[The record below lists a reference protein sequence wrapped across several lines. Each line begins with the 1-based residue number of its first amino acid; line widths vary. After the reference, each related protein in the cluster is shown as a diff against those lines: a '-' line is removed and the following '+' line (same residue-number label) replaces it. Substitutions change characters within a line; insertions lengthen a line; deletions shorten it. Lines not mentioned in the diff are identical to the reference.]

1 VSSAPSGS
9 TAPFTAN
16 TKGIALVC
24 LAVAMFACMDAI
36 AKYLTA
42 TLPVLEVV
50 WARYM
55 SNLVLILIVF
65 GPTMGRRLARTRRPI
80 IQLGRGLLLP
90 VATLSFIAA
99 LKFMPLAE
107 ASALGYV
114 APLFVT
120 LLSVPILKER
130 VGPRRWAAV
139 VVGFIGVLVIV
150 RPGGTMQWA
159 TLLPLVT
166 AAAYSIYQILTR
178 LVSRDEHPVTSLFHA
193 IALGAVVTTAAL
205 PWVWQTPPTVF
216 AAILL
221 GLTGLFGG
229 IGHLALIKAFEMA
242 PASIL
247 APLGYT
253 QIIWTMVL
261 GYVVFGDFPDATSLL
276 GIAIIVGSGI
286 YILWREKVT
295 ARAAKPP
302 AA

>member
-1 VSSAPSGS
+1 VSTAPSGS
-9 TAPFTAN
+9 TASYTSN

-65 GPTMGRRLARTRRPI
+65 GPTMGRRLVRTRRPA

-107 ASALGYV
+107 ASALNFV
-114 APLFVT
+114 SPLFVT

-139 VVGFIGVLVIV
+139 CVGFIGALVIV
-150 RPGGTMQWA
+150 RPGGGLMQWA
-159 TLLPLVT
+159 ALLPLVT
-166 AAAYSIYQILTR
+166 AASYSIYQILTR

-193 IALGAVVTTAAL
+193 IALGTIITTLAL
-205 PWVWQTPPTVF
+205 PWVWQTPPTAFV
-216 AAILL
+216 ALLL

-229 IGHLALIKAFEMA
+229 IGHLALIKAFDLA
-242 PASIL
+242 PASVL

-253 QIIWTMVL
+253 QVIWTMAL
-261 GYVVFGDFPDATSLL
+261 GYAVFGDFPDAMSLL

-286 YILWREKVT
+286 YILWREKAA
-295 ARAAKPP
+295 ARAA
-302 AA
+302 